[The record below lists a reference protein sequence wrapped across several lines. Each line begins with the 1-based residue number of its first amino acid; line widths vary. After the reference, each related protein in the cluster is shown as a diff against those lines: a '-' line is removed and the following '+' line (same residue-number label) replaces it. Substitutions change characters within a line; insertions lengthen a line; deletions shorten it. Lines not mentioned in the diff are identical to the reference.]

1 MHRFAEGRD
10 HEALCISRGF
20 YDSISAATM
29 IDRTVESR
37 VLKRRDCCELVTC
50 ARRRTTLLHL
60 ASYKTRGDTRS
71 MLLIDSENH
80 RWMVLDVKRSSIV
93 DKRLIE
99 FFICRFFHLFFL
111 DDDNDDDDERLW
123 GVRNSGMITRNYQLL
138 PDPSVFPRL
147 GLITFKIGQ
156 HRRQMASR
164 FKPTLS

>member
-1 MHRFAEGRD
+1 
-10 HEALCISRGF
+10 
-20 YDSISAATM
+20 
-29 IDRTVESR
+29 
-37 VLKRRDCCELVTC
+37 
-50 ARRRTTLLHL
+50 
-60 ASYKTRGDTRS
+60 
-71 MLLIDSENH
+71 
-80 RWMVLDVKRSSIV
+80 MVLDVKRSSIV

-123 GVRNSGMITRNYQLL
+123 GVRNSGMITRNYRLL